1 MRSATLFRHPALLL
15 FAAAALAGSGVAQQ
29 PPAAPAASAKPSF
42 KKAGHEVMLAVTV
55 RDKHGNL
62 VPNLTAADF
71 TLTEDGRPQT
81 IKSFSTQ
88 TDLPLQLGILVDT
101 SQPVQPAIPAERA
114 AAEKFVTQ
122 MLPAEAGSSKA
133 STEAFLIHFDN
144 EVELLRDFTSSRDKL
159 NRELQT
165 LGPTT
170 ARHRD
175 PRGPETNDSGPYNTA
190 PASSHGGTQV
200 YDAVYLAS
208 NELMKPKTGRKVL
221 VLFSDGVDRSS
232 KETQSDA
239 IDSAERADTVVYSIY
254 FRGGDERQSSFPG
267 MGRHGS
273 GYPGGG
279 YPGSGPGYPGGGYPG
294 GNPGG
299 GGYPGQGRVERAPID
314 GKKVMQDI
322 ATRTGG
328 QFFEAKRTS
337 HFEEIYS
344 QIAKE
349 LQSQYV
355 LTYVPDQPDN
365 EGGYHKVVL
374 KPKDD
379 KYVVTTRAGYYG
391 QGGDTK

>member
-1 MRSATLFRHPALLL
+1 MHPATSFRRPAILLL
-15 FAAAALAGSGVAQQ
+15 AAAVLAGSGMAQQ
-29 PPAAPAASAKPSF
+29 PPAAPSAKPSF
-42 KKAGHEVMLAVTV
+42 KKPTQEVMLPVTI
-55 RDKHGNL
+55 RDKHGDL

-81 IKSFSTQ
+81 IKSFSAQ
-88 TDLPLQLGILVDT
+88 SDLPLQLGILVDT

-114 AAEKFVTQ
+114 AAQKFVGQ
-122 MLPAEAGSSKA
+122 MLPADASSSKT

-144 EVELLRDFTSSRDKL
+144 EVELLHDFTNSRDKL

-170 ARHRD
+170 AQHRD

-190 PASSHGGTQV
+190 PTASHGGTQV
-200 YDAVYLAS
+200 YDAIYLAS

-239 IDSAERADTVVYSIY
+239 IDAAERADTVVYSIY
-254 FRGGDERQSSFPG
+254 FRGGDERQSGFPG
-267 MGRHGS
+267 LGRHGG

-279 YPGSGPGYPGGGYPG
+279 YPGTGPGYPGGGYPG
-294 GNPGG
+294 GDPGG
-299 GGYPGQGRVERAPID
+299 GGYPGQGRTERAPID

-328 QFFEAKRTS
+328 QFFEAKRTANI
-337 HFEEIYS
+337 EEIYN

-349 LQSQYV
+349 LQGQYV
-355 LTYVPDQPDN
+355 LTYVPDKADN
-365 EGGYHKVVL
+365 EGGYHKIVL

-379 KYVVTTRAGYYG
+379 KYIVTTRTGFYAP
-391 QGGDTK
+391 GGDSK